1 MIEKGNKKL
10 KECIIEQN
18 LRVKVRFGLSDLI

>member
-1 MIEKGNKKL
+1 MIEKEQKA

>member
-1 MIEKGNKKL
+1 MIEKEQQA
-10 KECIIEQN
+10 KECTIEQN

>member
-1 MIEKGNKKL
+1 MIEKEQKL